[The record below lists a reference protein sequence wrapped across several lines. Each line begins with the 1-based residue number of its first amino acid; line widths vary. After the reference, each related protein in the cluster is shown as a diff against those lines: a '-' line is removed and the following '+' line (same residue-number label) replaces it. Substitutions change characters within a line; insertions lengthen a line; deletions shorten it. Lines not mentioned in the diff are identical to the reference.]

1 MKSRPKRWSIAAQ
14 DAQAALNALREV
26 QEEYSDWYEN
36 LPDNLQQSPVGEKL
50 EEVAN
55 IDIEGALS
63 IIEEAADADLPRGY
77 GMVSFRD

>member
-14 DAQAALNALREV
+14 DAEAALNALREI
-26 QEEYSDWYEN
+26 QAEYSDWYEN

-50 EEVAN
+50 EEVVN

-63 IIEEAADADLPRGY
+63 ITEEAADADLPRGC
-77 GMVSFRD
+77 GRD